1 MKNKVHI
8 IGGGLAGI
16 VAAAALRAEGFAD
29 DIIIYEATFHLGGRG
44 SSNFI
49 PSFTRY
55 VDDNHMMV
63 RANKS
68 ILRFLN
74 IIGAGDRVCAAG
86 LSLSFKDK
94 RFCKLWGLA
103 AESVMNTPVKTMA
116 KGLFFK
122 TLLAALKAPFP
133 LMVKKNFDD
142 TFVSPFLD
150 FAKRHKISVEY
161 GMKCNGFIAGK
172 ELSFCDKK
180 INLRNEDKVIF
191 ALPYF
196 AMGKLFTDIPTLSYN
211 TVSNIHFLLPNKQ
224 EKPVFCGVVGGM
236 GHWYKVR
243 DDVVSVTISNCPKAD
258 AETARKI
265 WNEAKDVLSLKG
277 SYLKMAVINQKRAT
291 ILQTPKNLSARNKA
305 LQTLEA
311 NGIIFAGDW
320 TVKNLPCTLE
330 AAALSGFKAAK
341 KVCL

>member
-1 MKNKVHI
+1 MQNKVHI
-8 IGGGLAGI
+8 IGGGLAGM

-49 PSFTRY
+49 PAFTRY

-63 RANKS
+63 RANKN
-68 ILRFLN
+68 ILRFLD
-74 IIGAGDRVCAAG
+74 IIGAEDRVCATSFR
-86 LSLSFKDK
+86 LFFKDK
-94 RFCKLWGLA
+94 RFCKLWELA
-103 AESVMNTPVKTMA
+103 AESVMNTPAKTMA

-122 TLLAALKAPFP
+122 TLLVALKAPFP
-133 LMVKKNFDD
+133 LMVKQSFDD

-150 FAKRHKISVEY
+150 FAKRHKILVKY
-161 GMKCNGFIAGK
+161 GMKCDGFVAGK
-172 ELSFCDKK
+172 ELVFRDKK
-180 INLRNEDKVIF
+180 VNLRSGDKVIF

-196 AMGKLFTDIPTLSYN
+196 AMGKLFPNIPGLSYN

-224 EKPVFCGVVGGM
+224 EKPVFCGVVGGV

-243 DDVVSVTISNCPKAD
+243 GDVMSVTISNCPKAD
-258 AETARKI
+258 AETAHKI
-265 WNEAKDVLSLKG
+265 WNEAKDVLPLKD
-277 SYLKMAVINQKRAT
+277 SYLKTAVINQKRAT
-291 ILQTPKNLSARNKA
+291 ILQTPENLAARNKA
-305 LQTLEA
+305 LEMLEA
-311 NGIIFAGDW
+311 RRIIFAGDW

>member
-1 MKNKVHI
+1 MVT
-8 IGGGLAGI
+8 
-16 VAAAALRAEGFAD
+16 AAALRAEGFAD
-29 DIIIYEATFHLGGRG
+29 DIIIYEASFHLGGRG

-63 RANKS
+63 RANKR
-68 ILRFLN
+68 ILRFLD
-74 IIGAGDRVCAAG
+74 IIGSKDKVCAAG
-86 LSLSFKDK
+86 FKLSFKGK
-94 RFCKLWGLA
+94 HFSKLWELT
-103 AESVMNTPVKTMA
+103 AESVMNTPVKTMSN
-116 KGLFFK
+116 GLFFK

-133 LMVKKNFDD
+133 LMVKKSFDD

-150 FAKRHKISVEY
+150 FAKRRKISVKY
-161 GMKCNGFIAGK
+161 GMKCDGFVPDK

-180 INLRNEDKVIF
+180 VSLRSEDKVIF

-196 AMGKLFTDIPTLSYN
+196 AMKKLFSDIPALSYN
-211 TVSNIHFLLPNKQ
+211 TVSNIHFLLPNKR
-224 EKPVFCGVVGGM
+224 EKPVFCGVVGGV

-243 DDVVSVTISNCPKAD
+243 GDVMSVTISNCPKAD